1 LKYTLRGDAVNTNIS
16 FEIFPPR
23 KAEALENID
32 LLLEDLCGHKPEYIS
47 VTYGAGGTTG
57 KNTTLGIAQK
67 IIHTYKTPSM
77 VHLTCLYQTK
87 ADIAFLC
94 DQFAEAGIKN
104 VLALRGDRQEDKTE
118 HGDFLYASDLVH
130 FLKERYDFTIWAAC
144 YPEGHTESK
153 NLDDDVSALA
163 HKVSCGVDHL
173 ISQLFFSTDAY
184 CSFLEKAGS
193 RGITIPIDAGI
204 MPVLEASRIKRM
216 VSMSNAKIPS
226 ILQNLIDRYEGDPVS
241 MYKAG
246 IEYAVQQ
253 INDIRQKTD
262 SSVHLYVMNKAQAAR
277 DIINAL

>member
-1 LKYTLRGDAVNTNIS
+1 MKYTLRGDAVNTNIS

-104 VLALRGDRQEDKTE
+104 VLALRGDRQDDKIE
-118 HGDFLYASDLVH
+118 FGDFIYASDLVSY
-130 FLKERYDFTIWAAC
+130 LKEQYDFTIWAAC

-153 NLDDDVSALA
+153 NLDEDVAALA
-163 HKVSCGVDHL
+163 YKVSCGVERL
-173 ISQLFFSTDAY
+173 ISQLFFDTGAF
-184 CSFLEKAGS
+184 CSFLDKARS
-193 RGITIPIDAGI
+193 KGISVPIDAGI
-204 MPVLEASRIKRM
+204 MPVLDASRVKRM
-216 VSMSNAKIPS
+216 VSMSNAEIPVSLQKI
-226 ILQNLIDRYEGDPVS
+226 IDRYEDDSVS

-253 INDIRQKTD
+253 IEDVTRKTD
-262 SSVHLYVMNKAQAAR
+262 SSVHLYVMNNSRSAK
-277 DIINAL
+277 DILSSL

>member
-1 LKYTLRGDAVNTNIS
+1 MNTNIS

-47 VTYGAGGTTG
+47 VTYGAGGTSG
-57 KNTTLGIAQK
+57 KNSTLNIAQK
-67 IIHTYKTPSM
+67 ITDTYKTPSM
-77 VHLTCLYQTK
+77 VHLTCLHQTK
-87 ADIAFLC
+87 SDISFLC
-94 DQFAEAGIKN
+94 GQLISAGIKN

-130 FLKERYDFTIWAAC
+130 FLKEQYDFNIWAAC

-184 CSFLEKAGS
+184 CSFLEKARG

-204 MPVLEASRIKRM
+204 MPVLDASRVKKM
-216 VSMSNAKIPS
+216 VSMSNAKIPPA
-226 ILQNLIDRYEGDPVS
+226 LQTIIEKYEYDTES

-246 IEYAVQQ
+246 IDYAAQQ